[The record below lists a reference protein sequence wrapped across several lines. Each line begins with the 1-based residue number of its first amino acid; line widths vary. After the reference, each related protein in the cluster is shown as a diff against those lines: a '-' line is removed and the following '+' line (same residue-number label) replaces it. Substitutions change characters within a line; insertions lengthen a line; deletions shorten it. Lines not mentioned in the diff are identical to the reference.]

1 MAKWRCSLC
10 GGRLSEGRCTLCGLD
25 NTIYKREIAY
35 SEGSS
40 QEESRQEQKQHI
52 KAQSQKQTRRP
63 EQHGRKETS
72 DAGKYSAAAASAG
85 GSGYGTGPAGQ
96 RSTAASAQHTKQKSR
111 GAGRVH
117 SANNNKTRSGRPAV
131 IAILLIILFSFLPAI
146 IEAVQ
151 SAIQDVSSDS
161 GSVFDTYFSDSYDEE
176 GSDYDPYWY
185 VTREI
190 PDTGEAFEIVLGN
203 GIYKVGVHIPEGV
216 YRAEVVE
223 GGGSVGITDDEN
235 LIYDS
240 VYLGEEE
247 EYGQVPDADD
257 LRFYNGA
264 ELQVGDGVIVK
275 LSTENAQPLVQET
288 SENPLTESVSLPEG
302 TCISG
307 DGTVPQGIYDL
318 TVDTSYEGGYGYSS
332 ITLLYPNGQSEYFW
346 ADGPDSAVTSSQYT
360 DISVKNIVIPEGT
373 EISVEYGG
381 VILTPAEGYYDVDYS
396 GYEGG

>member
-25 NTIYKREIAY
+25 NTIYKREISY
-35 SEGSS
+35 SGDSL
-40 QEESRQEQKQHI
+40 QDESRREQKQHI
-52 KAQSQKQTRRP
+52 KAQPQRQARRP
-63 EQHGRKETS
+63 EQYGRKDTSET
-72 DAGKYSAAAASAG
+72 GKYNAAAASAG

-96 RSTAASAQHTKQKSR
+96 RSTAAPVQRAKQQSRSA
-111 GAGRVH
+111 
-117 SANNNKTRSGRPAV
+117 GRPAHNKKTKSGRLAFLV
-131 IAILLIILFSFLPAI
+131 ILLIILFSFLPAV

-151 SAIQDVSSDS
+151 SMLQDISSDS
-161 GSVFDTYFSDSYDEE
+161 GQDFDTYFSDSYDNGET
-176 GSDYDPYWY
+176 DYDPYEY

-223 GGGSVGITDDEN
+223 GAGSVGITDDEN
-235 LIYDS
+235 IIYDS

-247 EYGQVPDADD
+247 EYGQVTAAED
-257 LRFYNGA
+257 LRLYSGA

-275 LSTENAQPLVQET
+275 LSTENAQPLIQET

-307 DGTVPQGIYDL
+307 DDTVPQGIYDM
-318 TVDTSYEGGYGYSS
+318 TADTSDEGDYGYSS
-332 ITLLYPNGQSEYFW
+332 VTLIYPNGESEYFW
-346 ADGPDSAVTSSQYT
+346 VEGPDYAVTSPQYT
-360 DISVKNIVIPEGT
+360 DISVRNIVIPEGT

-381 VILTPAEGYYDVDYS
+381 VILEPSEGYYDVDYS
-396 GYEGG
+396 GYEGE